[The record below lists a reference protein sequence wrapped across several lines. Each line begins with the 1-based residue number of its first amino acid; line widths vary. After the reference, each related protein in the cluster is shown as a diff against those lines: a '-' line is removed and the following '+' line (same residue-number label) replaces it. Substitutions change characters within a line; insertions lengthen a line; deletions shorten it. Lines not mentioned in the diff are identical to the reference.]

1 MKVTTTVQVYGVKE
15 TLKEL
20 NSIDPVARR
29 QFTKDAG
36 KAAAPIM
43 DAAKAKYPNQYLS
56 GMASN
61 WGIGGVAKFPYT
73 QSKTVKGLSV
83 KVDTRKKSLS
93 VISVIQKDAAASII
107 DMAGKKGGKD
117 ARGEA
122 FIRNLTANAGGP
134 SRVMWPAADG
144 KTAEV
149 EANMLVVIESVMDEL
164 NRNLMII

>member
-1 MKVTTTVQVYGVKE
+1 MSVTTTVQVYGVKE

-43 DAAKAKYPNQYLS
+43 DAAKARYPHQYLS
-56 GMASN
+56 GMANN
-61 WGIGGVAKFPYT
+61 WGVNGVVKFPYS
-73 QSKTVKGLSV
+73 QSKAIKGV
-83 KVDTRKKSLS
+83 QIKVDTKKKSLS
-93 VISVIQKDAAASII
+93 VITIIQKDPAASII
-107 DMAGKKGGKD
+107 DMAGKKGGKNN
-117 ARGEA
+117 RGYA
-122 FIRNLTANAGGP
+122 MISNLTANFGPP
-134 SRVMWPAADG
+134 SRVMWPAAVG
-144 KTAEV
+144 KTDEV